1 MVVERDVSYL
11 FKNKTD
17 IFSFLKKATEQGY
30 LMPTKKEP
38 TTFYEDAVHYFE
50 NKDLFYLVCAK
61 RDGIYRIMYG
71 VDRKYLEK
79 DNRRIVNWCGKK
91 SNYQNY
97 WRLNN
102 G

>member
-11 FKNKTD
+11 FKSKSD
-17 IFSFLKKATEQGY
+17 IYSFLKKATEQGY
-30 LMPTKKEP
+30 LMPTEIEP
-38 TTFYEDAVHYFE
+38 IEFYEDAARYFE
-50 NKDLFYLVCAK
+50 NSDLFYLVCAE
-61 RDGIYRIMYG
+61 RDGVYKIMYG
-71 VDRKYLEK
+71 TKREYLNK